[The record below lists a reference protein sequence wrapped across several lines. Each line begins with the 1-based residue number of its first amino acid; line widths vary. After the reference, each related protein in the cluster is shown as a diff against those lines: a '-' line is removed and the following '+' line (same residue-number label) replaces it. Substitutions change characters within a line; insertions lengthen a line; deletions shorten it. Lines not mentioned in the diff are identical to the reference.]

1 MEIEQIVK
9 QVDWLDDERRKDK
22 TVLKSLEDR
31 LSSLEGNLPPLVGQI
46 KELSGDLTRYSAIF
60 SRMDQYDESLLQQ
73 RIESKQNLEE
83 IVGDLR
89 KRIDDTEKVR
99 RVEIRAVDT
108 SLVELRKELEPIPE
122 LKRALKSRVD
132 EEARL
137 GKLIDEV
144 RAKLDTIC
152 RSDEEYTR
160 TYRLLDDGRR
170 QDSKRL
176 TDVQGEVAAIRKRV
190 DEQRSQFELTSTTIK
205 KQEVRLNEMS
215 VVETERRDAQAKFLE
230 TQAMR
235 QVERDRVWKDW
246 EARFDVIE
254 SQTGNIE
261 TNLLALEETH
271 RTVKRSQQNVDE
283 LAQKVDRRINEL
295 SEIQRLS
302 EERFRQE
309 WVTFKADDQKRWTN
323 YTLTLEEQR
332 NETARLYEKL
342 SDRVTQLED
351 MVQEMSDLLHQVND
365 QTEKRLQSMLAV
377 AHEWVEAYERTFG
390 RSRG

>member
-73 RIESKQNLEE
+73 RIESKQSLEE
-83 IVGDLR
+83 IVGDLK

-144 RAKLDTIC
+144 RAKLDTIR

-170 QDSKRL
+170 QELEAFDRCTRRSGRDS
-176 TDVQGEVAAIRKRV
+176 
-190 DEQRSQFELTSTTIK
+190 
-205 KQEVRLNEMS
+205 QES
-215 VVETERRDAQAKFLE
+215 
-230 TQAMR
+230 
-235 QVERDRVWKDW
+235 
-246 EARFDVIE
+246 
-254 SQTGNIE
+254 
-261 TNLLALEETH
+261 
-271 RTVKRSQQNVDE
+271 
-283 LAQKVDRRINEL
+283 
-295 SEIQRLS
+295 
-302 EERFRQE
+302 
-309 WVTFKADDQKRWTN
+309 
-323 YTLTLEEQR
+323 
-332 NETARLYEKL
+332 
-342 SDRVTQLED
+342 
-351 MVQEMSDLLHQVND
+351 
-365 QTEKRLQSMLAV
+365 
-377 AHEWVEAYERTFG
+377 
-390 RSRG
+390 

>member
-1 MEIEQIVK
+1 
-9 QVDWLDDERRKDK
+9 
-22 TVLKSLEDR
+22 
-31 LSSLEGNLPPLVGQI
+31 
-46 KELSGDLTRYSAIF
+46 
-60 SRMDQYDESLLQQ
+60 
-73 RIESKQNLEE
+73 
-83 IVGDLR
+83 
-89 KRIDDTEKVR
+89 
-99 RVEIRAVDT
+99 
-108 SLVELRKELEPIPE
+108 
-122 LKRALKSRVD
+122 
-132 EEARL
+132 
-137 GKLIDEV
+137 
-144 RAKLDTIC
+144 
-152 RSDEEYTR
+152 
-160 TYRLLDDGRR
+160 
-170 QDSKRL
+170 
-176 TDVQGEVAAIRKRV
+176 
-190 DEQRSQFELTSTTIK
+190 
-205 KQEVRLNEMS
+205 
-215 VVETERRDAQAKFLE
+215 
-230 TQAMR
+230 MR
-235 QVERDRVWKDW
+235 QVERDRIWKDW

-351 MVQEMSDLLHQVND
+351 MVQETSDLLHQVND